1 MTDLVI
7 LQIPG
12 SRTKGLLIRL
22 IGSKPKR
29 DEKDL
34 FLLIADKIFNSH

>member
-1 MTDLVI
+1 MTDFVI

-12 SRTKGLLIRL
+12 SRIKGLLIRL
-22 IGSKPKR
+22 IGSKPER

-34 FLLIADKIFNSH
+34 LLLIADNVFNCH

>member
-12 SRTKGLLIRL
+12 SRTEGLLIRL

-34 FLLIADKIFNSH
+34 FLLIADKIFNSY